1 MILLKDIAPAAENN
15 IETKFILLDKGRVIV
30 EGQHKTC
37 LAFVADET
45 ASVHFQLWGDECDAF
60 EAGDIIDLSNG
71 IFSKQRNNLVLRAG
85 KRGKIM
91 KIGEFTMSFVET
103 PNMSEIHWVPDPT
116 NSKKYIQG
124 HVISTHSRRPL
135 LLYDG
140 TVALSLPGCW
150 ASMLGDSDLRKKD
163 GSNSNSSRTSPSKI
177 EDAESV
183 NSLLAT
189 ENDNLDFKA
198 TSPSLEVL
206 SLKPSCDAMLDQR
219 KSDRTSYEPKET
231 MPKENGG
238 NGCVKM
244 QHSQKADSGS
254 SSSVHPVRSIEDEN
268 LDYDSNASSSS
279 FEFDKGERH
288 VSNPATRF
296 LFRPMPSKWNNAQK
310 WIMSRQSPHK
320 NITTGDFIPSK
331 AKRRDREEIS
341 ESERKKKAIVT
352 TIDENPRM
360 VNFMLMITAELDNL
374 TNLQPQGGCDD
385 ANFSYL
391 FKTKILNC
399 NTRTIFMQL
408 VVMPGISFVAMRDMG
423 TEMTHVPSQE
433 PSRTATPGGST
444 TPLCSPTSSMPSTP
458 RRNAPAPT
466 PLDNTTD
473 EDSQFENNKR
483 QLSEEEMLQKMR
495 REIATL
501 GVQLGKI
508 NIAARAS
515 KNE

>member
-60 EAGDIIDLSNG
+60 EADDIIDLSNG

-124 HVISTHSRRPL
+124 HVISTHSP
-135 LLYDG
+135 
-140 TVALSLPGCW
+140 
-150 ASMLGDSDLRKKD
+150 
-163 GSNSNSSRTSPSKI
+163 
-177 EDAESV
+177 
-183 NSLLAT
+183 
-189 ENDNLDFKA
+189 

-288 VSNPATRF
+288 VSKPATRF

-310 WIMSRQSPHK
+310 WIMSRQSIQAYSKK
-320 NITTGDFIPSK
+320 NVVHNQANRLPMSMARVAPESGNYDFKLLTGSKVTETKLVDLCRPTSHMGLEKFFFIPSE
-331 AKRRDREEIS
+331 AHSVSGQSYGR
-341 ESERKKKAIVT
+341 
-352 TIDENPRM
+352 NPVM
-360 VNFMLMITAELDNL
+360 GSFPQSKDLKDVSELD
-374 TNLQPQGGCDD
+374 
-385 ANFSYL
+385 
-391 FKTKILNC
+391 
-399 NTRTIFMQL
+399 
-408 VVMPGISFVAMRDMG
+408 
-423 TEMTHVPSQE
+423 
-433 PSRTATPGGST
+433 
-444 TPLCSPTSSMPSTP
+444 
-458 RRNAPAPT
+458 
-466 PLDNTTD
+466 
-473 EDSQFENNKR
+473 
-483 QLSEEEMLQKMR
+483 
-495 REIATL
+495 
-501 GVQLGKI
+501 
-508 NIAARAS
+508 
-515 KNE
+515 